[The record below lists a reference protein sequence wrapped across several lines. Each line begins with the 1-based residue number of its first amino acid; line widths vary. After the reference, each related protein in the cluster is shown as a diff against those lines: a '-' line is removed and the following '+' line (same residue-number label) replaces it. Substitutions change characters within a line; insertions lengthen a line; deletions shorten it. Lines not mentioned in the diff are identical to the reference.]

1 MAGQLPPISSPPALP
16 PPPGDGLLVRL
27 WNAVFPSNPV
37 PAVPAAEEGGWFRAI
52 FFRPWSLPVRV
63 SLFVASV
70 LVIIVVVCWWEFR
83 TNPDHVPWR
92 YSLTLSRAV
101 AIFLLLLVIPVS
113 VFQALKLWFQGEKSP
128 FPDIDAAWHA
138 GKEALRKQ
146 GLSVGDKPLFL
157 VLGSTG
163 QEQERALFEASKAA
177 VLVAGVPEGPA
188 PLHWYV
194 NADRIFLC
202 CTGTSWL
209 SALSDL
215 IARRGKGAGPG
226 GMASSSALSRAAND
240 DRDMDRS
247 SATIRP
253 TAFLRDN
260 APFDAIDP
268 GKTAAFSSIKLQEL
282 ENFAE
287 NPQRSVGTS
296 AAGSAAAA
304 RNIPP
309 EEESLAIIQPSD
321 AAEQEDR
328 LESVCELLRT
338 ARYPYSPINGCITLV
353 PFAAAGASPQ
363 EIEELGKAIN
373 ADLTTLHTTLQ
384 VRYPV
389 TAIFTGME
397 AEPGFRELM
406 RRVGPERCATT
417 RFGMGY
423 DLRSPASS
431 SEIGT
436 FAAHVCGVFEDW
448 VYGLFGEDQVL
459 KRPGNSSLFA
469 LLCRIRSRFKDRLSE
484 LLSQGF
490 GYSDRLKPEDAPF
503 LFSGCYF
510 VASGGTHD
518 QRAFI
523 QGISEKLDGEQD
535 RLEWSR
541 QAISTARRGHR
552 LAAFAFVMIGTLI
565 TLLIAM
571 IIVRPPWNH

>member
-1 MAGQLPPISSPPALP
+1 
-16 PPPGDGLLVRL
+16 
-27 WNAVFPSNPV
+27 
-37 PAVPAAEEGGWFRAI
+37 
-52 FFRPWSLPVRV
+52 
-63 SLFVASV
+63 V
-70 LVIIVVVCWWEFR
+70 LVVIVVICWWEFR

-92 YSLTLSRAV
+92 YSLTLTRAI

-177 VLVAGVPEGPA
+177 ILVAGIPEGPA
-188 PLHWYV
+188 PLHWYA

-215 IARRGKGAGPG
+215 IARRGKGTGTLA
-226 GMASSSALSRAAND
+226 MASGSAFSGTD
-240 DRDMDRS
+240 IEDRS
-247 SATIRP
+247 SATIKP
-253 TAFLRDN
+253 TSFLREN
-260 APFDAIDP
+260 APSGAIDP
-268 GKTAAFSSIKLQEL
+268 GKTAAFSSSELQKLET
-282 ENFAE
+282 FADS
-287 NPQRSVGTS
+287 PRPPVGTAS
-296 AAGSAAAA
+296 GSVAAPI

-309 EEESLAIIQPSD
+309 EDESLAIIQPSD

-338 ARYPYSPINGCITLV
+338 ARYPYSPINGCIALV

-484 LLSQGF
+484 MLSQGF

-523 QGISEKLDGEQD
+523 QGISEKIDGEQD

-541 QAISTARRGHR
+541 QAISTGRRGHR

-571 IIVRPPWNH
+571 IIVRPPWSH